1 VIAIITAVLGPVA
14 VLLVT
19 QGNVVAAVVIIMV
32 AVVPVAL
39 LLVSRWRES
48 GNGDANGGGARPPFG
63 KPEEGRNGPQ
73 PGAEGD
79 IIYTVKD
86 GDTFFKIARHHKIP
100 LDVLK
105 RANPEIPDHDS
116 IFAGDKVR
124 IPRGSP
130 PLRDT

>member
-1 VIAIITAVLGPVA
+1 LDQPTANIVIAIITAVLGPVV

-32 AVVPVAL
+32 AVVPIAL

-48 GNGDANGGGARPPFG
+48 GNGGADGGANGPRTGAKGG
-63 KPEEGRNGPQ
+63 
-73 PGAEGD
+73 
-79 IIYTVKD
+79 IYTVKD
-86 GDTFFKIARHHKIP
+86 GDTFNKIAQDHEIP

-105 RANPEIPDHDS
+105 RANPQIPDHDS
-116 IFAGDKVR
+116 IFPGDKVR
-124 IPRGSP
+124 IPRQSP

>member
-1 VIAIITAVLGPVA
+1 LDQPTANIVIAIITAVLGPVA

-48 GNGDANGGGARPPFG
+48 GNGGAGGGAKG
-63 KPEEGRNGPQ
+63 G
-73 PGAEGD
+73 
-79 IIYTVKD
+79 IYTVKD
-86 GDTFFKIARHHKIP
+86 GDTFNKIAQDHEIP

-105 RANPEIPDHDS
+105 RANPQIPDHDS
-116 IFAGDKVR
+116 IFPGDKVR
-124 IPRGSP
+124 IPRQSP